1 MKRLA
6 ALCLALSLAVSCQ
19 LPFDQPSSPEP
30 YITRAQAEL
39 NGRGFTFFHV
49 ASFGLLRDRQYL
61 QNVRNGARVD
71 DLPAQLAQLLA
82 AGAEQDTLVAV
93 GGACAEKSRLILEQ
107 ALELLSGRALPKL
120 ELLFLGDAR
129 HGRAVAPKLHA
140 LSARYK
146 TVEITV
152 D

>member
-1 MKRLA
+1 MKPLLP
-6 ALCLALSLAVSCQ
+6 LCVGFFLALSCQ
-19 LPFDQPSSPEP
+19 LPFDQPSSPEA
-30 YITRAQAEL
+30 YITKAQSEL
-39 NGRGFTFFHV
+39 EGRGFTFFHV

-61 QNVRNGARVD
+61 QNVRNGARLD
-71 DLPAQLAQLLA
+71 DLAAQLAQLLA
-82 AGAEQDTLVAV
+82 PGAEQDTLVAI
-93 GGACAEKSRLILEQ
+93 GGACSEKCRLILEQ
-107 ALELLSGRALPKL
+107 ALDLLGDQALPHL

-146 TVEITV
+146 TVEITI